1 MTFGIIKAQKY
12 LSLCIK
18 WNLSEIPWG
27 VKKGH
32 SKSFYWKQRD
42 LLRNTLITNKTQA
55 LCVQLE
61 NTLILL
67 GSPKIFLIVTNVA
80 RTNVS
85 WTNVTI
91 TVEICSSQELTI
103 KVWSETAEIFLIWTN
118 VARTN
123 VAWTNV
129 NLIVGICSRHSH
141 EATFKVSSK
150 SRQ

>member
-27 VKKGH
+27 VKKGN

-80 RTNVS
+80 RTNVA

-118 VARTN
+118 VTRTN
-123 VAWTNV
+123 VVWTNV
-129 NLIVGICSRHSH
+129 TLTVEICSKCSQDS
-141 EATFKVSSK
+141 TFKDSSK
-150 SRQ
+150 SSQ